1 MIDLERL
8 QSIGLAPGPAER
20 ALQALE
26 GGDLRG
32 FMHELLLHGLW
43 SDVID
48 EAQPQPQWMER
59 WQQLAANGF
68 PIIDTAA
75 LQRLL
80 DAGVDAHDLT
90 GVVRSAQILA
100 IYNIAQR
107 LDYLALDLGWDLPE
121 AATPHLACASEAAPN
136 ATQPPAQRLHA
147 LAPELLGRDPS
158 GRFGEPRPLALRQ
171 WQALPDEPR
180 ERIRT
185 LVQEN
190 HRAQAAALWKQ
201 HMGGELR
208 ACLDAVDVLK
218 GALQEIR

>member
-1 MIDLERL
+1 MIERQRLE
-8 QSIGLAPGPAER
+8 SIGLTPEAAQR
-20 ALQALE
+20 AQHALQS
-26 GGDLRG
+26 GDLRG
-32 FMHELLLHGLW
+32 FVHELLLHGLW
-43 SDVID
+43 SDIVD
-48 EAQPQPQWMER
+48 ETLPQPQWMER
-59 WQQLAANGF
+59 WRQLAASGF

-80 DAGVDAHDLT
+80 DAGVDAQDLT

-100 IYNIAQR
+100 IYNIAQL
-107 LDYLALDLGWDLPE
+107 LDYPALGLGWDLPE
-121 AATPHLACASEAAPN
+121 AATPHLACGSEAMPA
-136 ATQPPAQRLHA
+136 AQPALQRLHV

-185 LVQEN
+185 LVQEG

-201 HMGGELR
+201 HVGGELR
-208 ACLDAVDVLK
+208 ACLDAIDVLK
-218 GALQEIR
+218 DGLREIR